1 MCLNG
6 VNEVM
11 NMYTEEVMVSF
22 KGRCADGCD
31 ALIYNTKGTKGA
43 RPPVNSQQGAQN
55 RGLSL
60 CYETNYYLRTPSD
73 VHWIDALCARTYN
86 K

>member
-11 NMYTEEVMVSF
+11 NMYTEEFMVSF

-31 ALIYNTKGTKGA
+31 VLIYNYKGDE
-43 RPPVNSQQGAQN
+43 
-55 RGLSL
+55 RGSSPGVDEDLW
-60 CYETNYYLRTPSD
+60 C
-73 VHWIDALCARTYN
+73 
-86 K
+86 